1 MSTSDQRKD
10 LPPVTSSNFLEKV
23 REALSTYLGNR
34 GDSLDQGLTRRDLLD
49 AGLIGSTITNK
60 VNTGIGGLVIPGSL
74 GLTTTVDA
82 EPDLTPPPTPT
93 GFSATAGIS
102 LVNVQCDIATYTMGH
117 GHAKSILYG
126 AKRANGGAL
135 PVFANAAPLADFSGN
150 VFGYPTDPATTWHL
164 WLKWVTVD
172 NVPSNIP
179 AGGTNGVVV
188 TTGEDVALLLTALAG
203 KVTTS
208 QLFSTLNTRID
219 LIDVGPAAL
228 TAKVADLAT
237 TYANTASSAASAAA
251 AVISAATAAQAKI
264 DAVSSA
270 ATATQAKADAIT
282 AQGGAA
288 NSATTAGTKATESST
303 SASNAAGSA
312 STASTHAST
321 ASTAATN
328 AGNSSSAAATS
339 ETNAATY
346 ATNSETSSAVSTAA
360 KIAAQSS
367 QSAALG
373 SANAASGSAST
384 ATTKASDAST
394 SAGAASQSATTA
406 STKAGEASVSA
417 GNAATSESNAA
428 GSASTATTQAGLATS
443 AENAAGVSATA
454 ASVSAG
460 NAATSESN
468 AAGSASTATTQAGLA
483 TSAKNAAG
491 DSATAAS
498 VSAGNAAISES
509 NAAGSASTATTQ
521 AGLATSAKNAAG
533 DSATAA
539 FGSASTA
546 TTKASDAGASASAA
560 AGSASTASTKAGD
573 ALTYSTNAAS
583 SESNAAASATTATT
597 QAGLAT
603 NAKNAAGISAA
614 ASLVS
619 QGAASTS
626 ESNAAG
632 SATSAANTFTYLR
645 SYSNIGAMTFRVA
658 AAPTKRGVDPE
669 TLADIA
675 LRVGDGWVDTDDG
688 NKPYNWSGT
697 AWVTATDTTTQAAF
711 NAWVLATYNVDI
723 SGLTDSKIESY
734 FTGTDP
740 STTWSGTSASH
751 TGDLWYNSTAKLLKR
766 WSASAW
772 QTVEDKAAIDA
783 AAAAYAAQGTADSKI
798 TTFVKNGAP
807 TSGNPAAL
815 TTGDLCIDT
824 SAAGKNQMYRWNGTS
839 WVDVRDSTI
848 AAVDARVT
856 EVNTTRIG
864 YAKVTATNSPFDN
877 GGTITN
883 KTEMDAYNA
892 THGNTLTWVVGLP
905 LAQAIKQLTIS
916 VNGTTGTIEDRMTAV
931 AETTNS
937 MYLEK
942 AVRIGSGGSVV
953 GYGLSGHVSGGEP
966 VVTDSMFIANVDTF
980 AVTIPISSVTVWAA
994 NTTYTRYSLVKAN
1007 STGSSYPTEYL
1018 QCAIAGTSGSSSAA
1032 LFGHVFGTESTDG
1045 TAKWVTVSRVPF
1057 SVAKATTTVDGITVP
1072 MGAFMDG
1079 AYIRDATITNA
1090 AIHSLAADKITA
1102 GDVTVSLNLTAAN
1115 TITGSIKSNSTGVY
1129 PGSSLAQPIWEI
1141 SGTGLATFNNAIVR
1155 GAIYASS
1162 GTFTGT
1168 VSATTINGST
1178 INGTFIDLITTG
1190 GSWLRSNGKGWNDS
1204 ANGVVIA
1211 QGTDGSNGVDMK
1223 AGTSRLWLSSWGD
1236 CGFQM
1241 GATPAI
1247 SATTM
1252 TGSGLKVTYDGTFC
1266 VGNSTK
1272 NFTWTPSA
1280 GLTIN
1285 GDVVVTGNL
1294 VSNAVTVP
1302 VGSTGYGSIPSA
1314 TITLPYAGKIMVMV
1328 SVNALAYDGSEAS
1341 LSVTATCG
1349 ASSGPTLGISL
1360 GFAYSGALTAVGYFA
1375 VAAGIYTVGGTTS
1388 VTIGNRTITDTS
1400 LFAVGYMR

>member
-23 REALSTYLGNR
+23 REALSVYLGNR

-49 AGLIGSTITNK
+49 AGLIGSAITNK

-74 GLTTTVDA
+74 GLTTTVDT

-126 AKRANGGAL
+126 AKRAGGGAL
-135 PVFANAAPLADFSGN
+135 PVFANATPLADFSGN

-172 NVPSNIP
+172 NVSSNIP

-208 QLFSTLNTRID
+208 QLYSTLNSRID

-251 AVISAATAAQAKI
+251 AVISAATATQAKI

-282 AQGGAA
+282 AQDGAA
-288 NSATTAGTKATESST
+288 NSATTASTKASEAST

-312 STASTHAST
+312 STASTHATT

-346 ATNSETSSAVSTAA
+346 ATNSETSSAASTAA

-428 GSASTATTQAGLATS
+428 GSASTATTQAGLATN
-443 AENAAGVSATA
+443 AKNAAGDSATA

-468 AAGSASTATTQAGLA
+468 AAGLASTATTQAGLA
-483 TSAKNAAG
+483 TNAKNAAG

-573 ALTYSTNAAS
+573 ALTYCTNAAT

-658 AAPTKRGVDPE
+658 TAPTKRGVDPE

-856 EVNTTRIG
+856 DVNTTRIG

-953 GYGLSGHVSGGEP
+953 GYGLSGHVSSGEP

-980 AVTIPISSVTVWAA
+980 AVTIPISSVPVWAA
-994 NTTYTRYSLVKAN
+994 NTAYTRHSLVKAN

-1032 LFGHVFGTESTDG
+1032 LFGHVLGTESTDG

-1072 MGAFMDG
+1072 IGAFMDG

-1090 AIHSLAADKITA
+1090 AIHSLTADKITS
-1102 GDVTVSLNLTAAN
+1102 GDITATLNLTAAN
-1115 TITGSIKSNSTGVY
+1115 TVTGSIKSNSTGVY

-1168 VSATTINGST
+1168 ISAATINGST

>member
-23 REALSTYLGNR
+23 REALSVYLGNR
-34 GDSLDQGLTRRDLLD
+34 GDALDQGLTRRDLLD
-49 AGLIGSTITNK
+49 AGLIGSTINGK
-60 VNTGIGGLVIPGSL
+60 VNAGIGSIVIPG
-74 GLTTTVDA
+74 GPGGGTVDT

-117 GHAKSILYG
+117 GHAKSSLYG
-126 AKRANGGAL
+126 AKRAGGGAL
-135 PVFANAAPLADFSGN
+135 PVFANAVALADFSGN

-172 NVPSNIP
+172 NVPSSIP

-203 KVTTS
+203 KITTS

-282 AQGGAA
+282 AQDGAA
-288 NSATTAGTKATESST
+288 NSATTASTKASEAST

-312 STASTHAST
+312 STASTHATT

-346 ATNSETSSAVSTAA
+346 ATNSETSSAASTAA

-443 AENAAGVSATA
+443 A
-454 ASVSAG
+454 
-460 NAATSESN
+460 
-468 AAGSASTATTQAGLA
+468 
-483 TSAKNAAG
+483 
-491 DSATAAS
+491 
-498 VSAGNAAISES
+498 
-509 NAAGSASTATTQ
+509 
-521 AGLATSAKNAAG
+521 KNAAG

-573 ALTYSTNAAS
+573 ALTYSTNAAT

-697 AWVTATDTTTQAAF
+697 VWVTATDTTTQAAF

-807 TSGNPAAL
+807 TSGNPVAL
-815 TTGDLCIDT
+815 AIGDLCIDT

-856 EVNTTRIG
+856 DVNTTRIG

-953 GYGLSGHVSGGEP
+953 GYGLSGHVSSGEP

-980 AVTIPISSVTVWAA
+980 AVTIPISSVPVWAA
-994 NTTYTRYSLVKAN
+994 NTAYTRHSLVKAN

-1018 QCAIAGTSGSSSAA
+1018 QCAIAGSSGSSSAA
-1032 LFGHVFGTESTDG
+1032 LFGHVFGTKSTDG
-1045 TAKWVTVSRVPF
+1045 TATWVTVSRVPF

-1072 MGAFMDG
+1072 IGAFMDG

-1102 GDVTVSLNLTAAN
+1102 GDVTVSLNLKAAN

-1168 VSATTINGST
+1168 VSAATINGST

-1266 VGNSTK
+1266 LGNSTK

-1388 VTIGNRTITDTS
+1388 VTIGNRTLTDTS

>member
-23 REALSTYLGNR
+23 REALSVYLGNR
-34 GDSLDQGLTRRDLLD
+34 GDALDQGLTRRDLLD
-49 AGLIGSTITNK
+49 AGLIGSTINGK
-60 VNTGIGGLVIPGSL
+60 VNAGIGSIVIPG
-74 GLTTTVDA
+74 GPGGGTVDT

-126 AKRANGGAL
+126 AKRAGGGAL
-135 PVFANAAPLADFSGN
+135 PVFANAVALADFSGN

-172 NVPSNIP
+172 NVPSSIP

-208 QLFSTLNTRID
+208 QLYSTLNSRID

-228 TAKVADLAT
+228 TAKVADLVT

-282 AQGGAA
+282 AQDGAA
-288 NSATTAGTKATESST
+288 NSATTASTKASEAST

-312 STASTHAST
+312 STASTHATT

-346 ATNSETSSAVSTAA
+346 ATNSETSSAASTAA

-443 AENAAGVSATA
+443 A
-454 ASVSAG
+454 
-460 NAATSESN
+460 
-468 AAGSASTATTQAGLA
+468 
-483 TSAKNAAG
+483 
-491 DSATAAS
+491 
-498 VSAGNAAISES
+498 
-509 NAAGSASTATTQ
+509 
-521 AGLATSAKNAAG
+521 KNAAG

-573 ALTYSTNAAS
+573 ALTYSTNAAT

-905 LAQAIKQLTIS
+905 LARIQ
-916 VNGTTGTIEDRMTAV
+916 DR
-931 AETTNS
+931 
-937 MYLEK
+937 K
-942 AVRIGSGGSVV
+942 A
-953 GYGLSGHVSGGEP
+953 HV
-966 VVTDSMFIANVDTF
+966 
-980 AVTIPISSVTVWAA
+980 
-994 NTTYTRYSLVKAN
+994 
-1007 STGSSYPTEYL
+1007 
-1018 QCAIAGTSGSSSAA
+1018 
-1032 LFGHVFGTESTDG
+1032 
-1045 TAKWVTVSRVPF
+1045 
-1057 SVAKATTTVDGITVP
+1057 
-1072 MGAFMDG
+1072 
-1079 AYIRDATITNA
+1079 
-1090 AIHSLAADKITA
+1090 
-1102 GDVTVSLNLTAAN
+1102 
-1115 TITGSIKSNSTGVY
+1115 
-1129 PGSSLAQPIWEI
+1129 
-1141 SGTGLATFNNAIVR
+1141 
-1155 GAIYASS
+1155 
-1162 GTFTGT
+1162 
-1168 VSATTINGST
+1168 
-1178 INGTFIDLITTG
+1178 
-1190 GSWLRSNGKGWNDS
+1190 
-1204 ANGVVIA
+1204 
-1211 QGTDGSNGVDMK
+1211 
-1223 AGTSRLWLSSWGD
+1223 
-1236 CGFQM
+1236 
-1241 GATPAI
+1241 
-1247 SATTM
+1247 
-1252 TGSGLKVTYDGTFC
+1252 
-1266 VGNSTK
+1266 
-1272 NFTWTPSA
+1272 
-1280 GLTIN
+1280 
-1285 GDVVVTGNL
+1285 
-1294 VSNAVTVP
+1294 
-1302 VGSTGYGSIPSA
+1302 
-1314 TITLPYAGKIMVMV
+1314 
-1328 SVNALAYDGSEAS
+1328 
-1341 LSVTATCG
+1341 
-1349 ASSGPTLGISL
+1349 
-1360 GFAYSGALTAVGYFA
+1360 
-1375 VAAGIYTVGGTTS
+1375 
-1388 VTIGNRTITDTS
+1388 
-1400 LFAVGYMR
+1400 